1 MLSKIV
7 SLSLVA
13 LAAGQ
18 VQIEGS
24 PEWQAYK
31 NAELAHIAPSI
42 GPVAPV
48 NYAQSE
54 LNHVSPSVGP
64 TPVNHAQALLDWQ
77 AAQLAH
83 QAQAAAIVA
92 GHGRRKRQVSVIG
105 SPEWQAFK
113 NAELAHIAPS
123 TGPNVPGVDGNWAQ
137 SQLNWLA
144 AQQAI
149 VAAGHGRRKGQVQ
162 IVVSPEWQ
170 AYKNAELAH
179 IAPSTGPSVPGVEGN
194 WAQSQLN
201 WLAAQQAIVAAGAGR
216 RRKRQVQ
223 VVGSPEWQAYK
234 NAELAHIAPS
244 TGPSVP
250 GVEGNWAQSQ
260 LNWLAAQQAIVAA
273 GAGRRKRQAVDWQTS
288 FVNPPRNWEANY
300 HGQNNWQENFVRPS
314 QSWEAAFVAGHGR
327 KKRQTQAALNF
338 VAPAPGPTP
347 VNYAQSALDFVGP
360 APGPTPVNYAQSSL
374 NFVGPAPGPTPVN
387 FAQAQLN
394 FQQEALNF
402 IARG

>member
-64 TPVNHAQALLDWQ
+64 TPVNHAQALLEWQ

-83 QAQAAAIVA
+83 QAQAAAAVA

-105 SPEWQAFK
+105 SPKWQAYK

-123 TGPNVPGVDGNWAQ
+123 TGPNVPGVNGNWAQ

-144 AQQAI
+144 AQ
-149 VAAGHGRRKGQVQ
+149 
-162 IVVSPEWQ
+162 
-170 AYKNAELAH
+170 
-179 IAPSTGPSVPGVEGN
+179 
-194 WAQSQLN
+194 
-201 WLAAQQAIVAAGAGR
+201 AIVAAGAGR
-216 RRKRQVQ
+216 RKKRQVQ

-273 GAGRRKRQAVDWQTS
+273 GAGR
-288 FVNPPRNWEANY
+288 
-300 HGQNNWQENFVRPS
+300 
-314 QSWEAAFVAGHGR
+314 
-327 KKRQTQAALNF
+327 KKRQTQAALDFVAPAPGPTPLNFAQSALNF

-360 APGPTPVNYAQSSL
+360 APGPSPVNFAQSSPD
-374 NFVGPAPGPTPVN
+374 FVAPAPSN

-394 FQQEALNF
+394 FQQKALNF

>member
-1 MLSKIV
+1 MGVGVGMLSKIV

-42 GPVAPV
+42 GPLVPGV
-48 NYAQSE
+48 QGNWAQSQ
-54 LNHVSPSVGP
+54 LNWIAS
-64 TPVNHAQALLDWQ
+64 QQ
-77 AAQLAH
+77 
-83 QAQAAAIVA
+83 AIVA
-92 GHGRRKRQVSVIG
+92 AGAGRRKKRQVSVVG
-105 SPEWQAFK
+105 SPEWQGYK

-123 TGPNVPGVDGNWAQ
+123 TGPQVPGVNGNWAQ

-149 VAAGHGRRKGQVQ
+149 VAGHGRRKRQGQ
-162 IVVSPEWQ
+162 
-170 AYKNAELAH
+170 
-179 IAPSTGPSVPGVEGN
+179 G
-194 WAQSQLN
+194 
-201 WLAAQQAIVAAGAGR
+201 
-216 RRKRQVQ
+216 
-223 VVGSPEWQAYK
+223 VGSPEWQAYK

-244 TGPSVP
+244 TGPQVP
-250 GVEGNWAQSQ
+250 GVVGNWAQSQ
-260 LNWLAAQQAIVAA
+260 LNWIAAQQAIVAA
-273 GAGRRKRQAVDWQTS
+273 GAGRGKRQAADWQTS
-288 FVNPPRNWEANY
+288 FVNPSRSWEANF

-314 QSWEAAFVAGHGR
+314 QNWEAAFVAGHGR
-327 KKRQTQAALNF
+327 RKRQTQAALDFVAPAPGPTPLNFAQSALNF

-347 VNYAQSALDFVGP
+347 VNYAQASLDFVGP
-360 APGPTPVNYAQSSL
+360 APGPAPVNY
-374 NFVGPAPGPTPVN
+374 
-387 FAQAQLN
+387 AQAQLN

>member
-1 MLSKIV
+1 MGVGVGMLSKIV

-31 NAELAHIAPSI
+31 NAELAHIAPSV

-48 NYAQSE
+48 NYAQAE

-64 TPVNHAQALLDWQ
+64 TPVNHAQSLLEWQ

-83 QAQAAAIVA
+83 QANAAAIVA
-92 GHGRRKRQVSVIG
+92 GHGRRKRQVSVVG
-105 SPEWQAFK
+105 SPEWQAYK

-123 TGPNVPGVDGNWAQ
+123 TGPQVPGVNGNWAQ

-149 VAAGHGRRKGQVQ
+149 VAAGHG
-162 IVVSPEWQ
+162 
-170 AYKNAELAH
+170 
-179 IAPSTGPSVPGVEGN
+179 
-194 WAQSQLN
+194 
-201 WLAAQQAIVAAGAGR
+201 

-244 TGPSVP
+244 VGPLAAA
-250 GVEGNWAQSQ
+250 GRNWHQEQ
-260 LNWLAAQQAIVAA
+260 LNWLAQQQAIVAA
-273 GAGRRKRQAVDWQTS
+273 GAGRRKRQVQVEGSPEWQAYKNAELA
-288 FVNPPRNWEANY
+288 FIA
-300 HGQNNWQENFVRPS
+300 PS
-314 QSWEAAFVAGHGR
+314 VGPS
-327 KKRQTQAALNF
+327 
-338 VAPAPGPTP
+338 PA
-347 VNYAQSALDFVGP
+347 NYAQAE
-360 APGPTPVNYAQSSL
+360 L

-394 FQQEALNF
+394 YQQEALNF
-402 IARG
+402 IASGAGRK

>member
-31 NAELAHIAPSI
+31 NAELAHIAPSV

-48 NYAQSE
+48 NYAQAE
-54 LNHVSPSVGP
+54 MNHVSPSVGP
-64 TPVNHAQALLDWQ
+64 VAPVNHAQSLLEWQ

-83 QAQAAAIVA
+83 QANAAALVA
-92 GHGRRKRQVSVIG
+92 GHGRK
-105 SPEWQAFK
+105 
-113 NAELAHIAPS
+113 
-123 TGPNVPGVDGNWAQ
+123 
-137 SQLNWLA
+137 
-144 AQQAI
+144 
-149 VAAGHGRRKGQVQ
+149 
-162 IVVSPEWQ
+162 
-170 AYKNAELAH
+170 
-179 IAPSTGPSVPGVEGN
+179 
-194 WAQSQLN
+194 
-201 WLAAQQAIVAAGAGR
+201 
-216 RRKRQVQ
+216 KRQVQ

-244 TGPSVP
+244 TGPQVP
-250 GVEGNWAQSQ
+250 GVVGNWAQSQ
-260 LNWLAAQQAIVAA
+260 LNWIASQQAIVAA
-273 GAGRRKRQAVDWQTS
+273 GAGRKKRQATSWQEN
-288 FVNPPRNWEANY
+288 FVRPSQSWEANY

-327 KKRQTQAALNF
+327 RKRQTQA
-338 VAPAPGPTP
+338 
-347 VNYAQSALDFVGP
+347 ALDFVGP
-360 APGPTPVNYAQSSL
+360 APGPTAANFAQSALNFVAPAPGPSPVNYAQSSL
-374 NFVGPAPGPTPVN
+374 DFVGPAPSN
-387 FAQAQLN
+387 YAQAQLN

>member
-1 MLSKIV
+1 M
-7 SLSLVA
+7 A

-31 NAELAHIAPSI
+31 NAELAHIAPSV

-48 NYAQSE
+48 NYAQAE

-64 TPVNHAQALLDWQ
+64 TPVNHAQSLLEWQ

-83 QAQAAAIVA
+83 QANAAAIVA
-92 GHGRRKRQVSVIG
+92 GHG
-105 SPEWQAFK
+105 
-113 NAELAHIAPS
+113 
-123 TGPNVPGVDGNWAQ
+123 
-137 SQLNWLA
+137 
-144 AQQAI
+144 
-149 VAAGHGRRKGQVQ
+149 
-162 IVVSPEWQ
+162 
-170 AYKNAELAH
+170 
-179 IAPSTGPSVPGVEGN
+179 
-194 WAQSQLN
+194 
-201 WLAAQQAIVAAGAGR
+201 

-260 LNWLAAQQAIVAA
+260 LNWIAAQQAIVASGAGRKKRQVQVVGSPEWQAYKNAELAHIAPSTGPQVPGVEGNWAQSQLNWIAAQQAIVAA
-273 GAGRRKRQAVDWQTS
+273 GAGRRKRQAADWQTT
-288 FVNPPRNWEANY
+288 FVN
-300 HGQNNWQENFVRPS
+300 GQNNWQENFVRPS

-327 KKRQTQAALNF
+327 RKRQTQAALDFVAPAPGPAPVNFAQSALNF

-374 NFVGPAPGPTPVN
+374 DFVGPAPGPTPVN
-387 FAQAQLN
+387 YAQAQLN

>member
-64 TPVNHAQALLDWQ
+64 TPVNHAQALL
-77 AAQLAH
+77 
-83 QAQAAAIVA
+83 
-92 GHGRRKRQVSVIG
+92 
-105 SPEWQAFK
+105 EWQAYK

-123 TGPNVPGVDGNWAQ
+123 TGPNVPGVNGNWAQ

-149 VAAGHGRRKGQVQ
+149 VAAGHG
-162 IVVSPEWQ
+162 
-170 AYKNAELAH
+170 
-179 IAPSTGPSVPGVEGN
+179 
-194 WAQSQLN
+194 
-201 WLAAQQAIVAAGAGR
+201 

-250 GVEGNWAQSQ
+250 GVE
-260 LNWLAAQQAIVAA
+260 
-273 GAGRRKRQAVDWQTS
+273 
-288 FVNPPRNWEANY
+288 
-300 HGQNNWQENFVRPS
+300 
-314 QSWEAAFVAGHGR
+314 
-327 KKRQTQAALNF
+327 
-338 VAPAPGPTP
+338 
-347 VNYAQSALDFVGP
+347 
-360 APGPTPVNYAQSSL
+360 
-374 NFVGPAPGPTPVN
+374 
-387 FAQAQLN
+387 
-394 FQQEALNF
+394 
-402 IARG
+402 